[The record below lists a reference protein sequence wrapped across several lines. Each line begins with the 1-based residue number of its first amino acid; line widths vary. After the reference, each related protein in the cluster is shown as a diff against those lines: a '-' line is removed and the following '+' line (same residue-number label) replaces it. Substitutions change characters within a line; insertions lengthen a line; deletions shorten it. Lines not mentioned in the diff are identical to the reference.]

1 MITKP
6 TLLVDKVQARKNI
19 RMMLAKANAS
29 KVDFRPHFKT
39 HFSADIGKWYKAE
52 GINKITVSSIDM
64 AVYFANHGWNDITIA
79 FPVNIL
85 EVDVLNDLARRIT
98 LNLVVVSLETV
109 QFLNQNIKHGVNI
122 WLKIDTGYNRTGI
135 PSNQVEYI
143 QQIIDEIQVPLN
155 FKGILA
161 HFGHSYKTKASSEV
175 LKIYNEGISKLT
187 HLKNEMQLEDCLISI
202 GDTPSCS
209 LINEFKDVNE
219 IRPGNFVFYDL
230 MQEQIGSCSLDQI
243 AVCMACPVVAI
254 HSERNEIVVHGGAV
268 HFSKDRILN
277 DDGKEI
283 FGKVVPLTS
292 KGWDQALIDHVY
304 LKSVSQ
310 EHGIISA
317 TEEYLAQTKVGDLL
331 GILPI
336 HSCLTANLMK
346 DYLTLDG
353 KWLKSMNSIN

>member
-6 TLLVDKVQARKNI
+6 TLLVDEVQARKNI

-39 HFSADIGKWYKAE
+39 HFSADIGEWYRAE

-64 AVYFANHGWNDITIA
+64 AVYFANHGWDDITIA

-85 EVDVLNDLARRIT
+85 EVAILNDLAKRIT
-98 LNLVVVSLETV
+98 LNLIVVSLETV
-109 QFLNQNIKHGVNI
+109 QFLNQNMPDGVNV
-122 WLKIDTGYNRTGI
+122 WLKIDTGYSRTGI
-135 PSNQVEYI
+135 PANQMEYI
-143 QQIIDEIQVPLN
+143 QKIISEIQAPLN

-161 HFGHSYKTKASSEV
+161 HFGHSYKTKGKSEIQ
-175 LKIYNEGISKLT
+175 KIYNEGISKLT
-187 HLKNEMQLEDCLISI
+187 HLKNEIQVEDCLISI

-209 LINEFKDVNE
+209 LINEFKGVDE
-219 IRPGNFVFYDL
+219 IRPGNFIFYDL
-230 MQEQIGSCSLDQI
+230 MQEQIGSCSLDKI

-254 HSERNEIVVHGGAV
+254 HPERNEIVVHGGAV
-268 HFSKDRILN
+268 HFSKEHIIN
-277 DDGKEI
+277 QAGNNI
-283 FGKVVPLTS
+283 YGKVVSLNS
-292 KGWDQALIDHVY
+292 NGWGKTTIEQVY

-317 TEEYLAQTKVGDLL
+317 TKEFISKTKVGDVL

-346 DYLTLDG
+346 DYLNLDG

>member
-6 TLLVDKVQARKNI
+6 TLLIDETQARKNI

-39 HFSADIGKWYKAE
+39 HFSADIGEWYRKE

-64 AVYFANHGWNDITIA
+64 AVYFASHGWDDITIA

-85 EVDVLNDLARRIT
+85 EVAILNDLAQRIT

-109 QFLNQNIKHGVNI
+109 QFLNQNMQYGVNI
-122 WLKIDTGYNRTGI
+122 WLKIDTGYSRTGI
-135 PSNQVEYI
+135 PANQIENI
-143 QQIIDEIQVPLN
+143 QKIISEIQTPLN

-161 HFGHSYKTKASSEV
+161 HFGHSYKIKGKSEV
-175 LKIYNEGISKLT
+175 QKIYDAGISKLT
-187 HLKNEMQLEDCLISI
+187 HLKNEIHMKDCLISI

-209 LINEFKDVNE
+209 LINEFKGVDE

-230 MQEQIGSCSLDQI
+230 MQEQIGSCSLDKI

-254 HSERNEIVVHGGAV
+254 HKERNEIVVHGGAV
-268 HFSKDRILN
+268 HFSKEHITN
-277 DDGKEI
+277 ETGKNI
-283 FGKVVPLTS
+283 YGKIVLLTS
-292 KGWDQALIDHVY
+292 DGWGKLPIEDVFV
-304 LKSVSQ
+304 KSVSQ

-317 TEEYLAQTKVGDLL
+317 TTAFINKTKVGDLL

-353 KWLKSMNSIN
+353 KRLKSMNSIS